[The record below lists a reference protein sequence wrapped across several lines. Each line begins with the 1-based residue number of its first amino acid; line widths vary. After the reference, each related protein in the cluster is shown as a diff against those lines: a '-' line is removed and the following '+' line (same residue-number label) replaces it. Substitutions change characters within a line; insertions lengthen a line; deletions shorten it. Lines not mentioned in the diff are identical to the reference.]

1 MKFTVADV
9 MTQRVVTVTPE
20 TSFKEAVRLLRRRR
34 VSGMPVVDP
43 AGALVGIVSETD
55 LLNKAE
61 KRAPDS
67 YVLESPH
74 QQLDR
79 ARAAGL
85 NVADVMTREVVT
97 IRADHP
103 VALAARELHGHGF
116 KRFPVVDE
124 KGKLVGIVTR
134 SDLLKVFLRTD
145 RDIERD
151 VRETVR
157 NRGITASVSRGV
169 VTLEGSVEAKGRT
182 EALVRTVAAI
192 DGVVG
197 VNSMITSAVDDPR

>member
-9 MTQRVVTVTPE
+9 MTQQVVTVTPE

-34 VSGMPVVDP
+34 VSGMPVVDRT
-43 AGALVGIVSETD
+43 GALVGIVSETD
-55 LLNKAE
+55 LLNKVE

-67 YVLESPH
+67 YVLESRR

-79 ARAAGL
+79 VKAAGL
-85 NVADVMTREVVT
+85 NVGSVMTREVVT

-103 VALAARELHGHGF
+103 VALAARELHSHGF

-124 KGKLVGIVTR
+124 QGKLVGILTR

-145 RDIERD
+145 HEIARD
-151 VRETVR
+151 VGEATRE
-157 NRGITASVSRGV
+157 RGVKASVERGV
-169 VTLEGSVEAKGRT
+169 VTLEGSVDMRSRAD
-182 EALVRTVAAI
+182 ALARRISAI

-197 VNSMITSAVDDPR
+197 VNSKITVTVDDVE

>member
-9 MTQRVVTVTPE
+9 MTQQVVTVTPE
-20 TSFKEAVRLLRRRR
+20 TSFKDAVKLLRRRR
-34 VSGMPVVDP
+34 VSGMPVVDR

-55 LLNKAE
+55 MLNKIE

-67 YVLESPH
+67 YPLESPR

-79 ARAAGL
+79 VKAAGL
-85 NVADVMTREVVT
+85 NVGSVMTREVVT

-124 KGKLVGIVTR
+124 KGNLVGILTR
-134 SDLLKVFLRTD
+134 SDLLKVFLRSD

-151 VRETVR
+151 VRDAMAG
-157 NRGITASVSRGV
+157 RGIKTSVMRGV
-169 VTLEGSVEAKGRT
+169 VTLEGSVPAKSRV
-182 EALVRTVAAI
+182 EALMRTIAAI

-197 VNSMITSAVDDPR
+197 VSSKIKFGDDDTP

>member
-9 MTQRVVTVTPE
+9 MTQQVVTVTPE

-34 VSGMPVVDP
+34 VSGLPVVDGT
-43 AGALVGIVSETD
+43 GALVGVVSETD
-55 LLNKAE
+55 LLNKVE
-61 KRAPDS
+61 RRAPDS
-67 YVLESPH
+67 YVLESRR
-74 QQLDR
+74 QRLDR
-79 ARAAGL
+79 ARTWGL
-85 NVADVMTREVVT
+85 SVGDVMTREVVT

-116 KRFPVVDE
+116 KRFPVLDE

-151 VRETVR
+151 VWETVR
-157 NRGITASVSRGV
+157 NRGIRASVSRGV
-169 VTLEGSVEAKGRT
+169 VTLEGSVEAKSRM

-197 VNSMITSAVDDPR
+197 VNSMVTLAVDDPR